1 MIITVYAT
9 GFIQDSALPPKIYLT
24 IKSDKK
30 TIKNTGNIGYFWGIN
45 IPINKPWTTAVKSKI
60 VFVCLILLLVNSAQ
74 TDAKIEIAIKITDE
88 KALLISSNKICGIN
102 KHNIVIEIVVKDG
115 VKKENGAIVKSL

>member
-1 MIITVYAT
+1 MRAYREWGCAHRSLWAEWAAKEA
-9 GFIQDSALPPKIYLT
+9 FRAAAPPQDRAVRNASSNSYLE
-24 IKSDKK
+24 
-30 TIKNTGNIGYFWGIN
+30 
-45 IPINKPWTTAVKSKI
+45 V
-60 VFVCLILLLVNSAQ
+60 ILLLVNSAQ